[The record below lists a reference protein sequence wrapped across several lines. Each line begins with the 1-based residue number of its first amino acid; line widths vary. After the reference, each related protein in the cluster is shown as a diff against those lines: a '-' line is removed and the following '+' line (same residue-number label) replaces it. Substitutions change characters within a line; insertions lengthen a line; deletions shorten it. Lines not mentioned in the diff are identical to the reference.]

1 MNHNVSLVDV
11 LQKVTPVLDG
21 NYIIVSCS
29 ELTARVEKNTFIDT
43 LLMQYRALIAN
54 ELAGDYDVEFD
65 TEFAGCENPQQ
76 EAFLIQD
83 VAEHNGE
90 KQNFVFAFGFPQ
102 NNEEKRRVIE
112 IIMDWDETKLWCE
125 YVLLLADRMDEVFT
139 LKQELVE
146 KEKDEEEWFN
156 KVILAVGDIVIH
168 PAHYSIHPSFVL
180 TTRTI
185 HNSLSIRIDDV
196 IEIYKFLME
205 IQNASDTNS
214 YRTLRIY
221 DMYGTGHSV
230 MIHWDTILSF
240 HFETTEG
247 TLPITF
253 SNSEIPQLE
262 KGCLKLIKHAHLI
275 C

>member
-1 MNHNVSLVDV
+1 MNQNISLVDV
-11 LQKVTPVLDG
+11 LQKVTPVLNG
-21 NYIIVSCS
+21 NYVVVSCS

-43 LLMQYRALIAN
+43 LLVQYRALIES
-54 ELAGDYDVEFD
+54 ELKGVYDVEFD
-65 TEFAGCENPQQ
+65 TEFAGCENPQH
-76 EAFLIQD
+76 EAFLIQE
-83 VAEHNGE
+83 VTEHNGE

-102 NNEEKRRVIE
+102 KNEEKRRILE

-125 YVLLLADRMDEVFT
+125 YVLLLAGRRDEVFT

-146 KEKDEEEWFN
+146 KAKDNEEWFN

-180 TTRTI
+180 TPRTI
-185 HNSLSIRIDDV
+185 HNSLSIRIEDV
-196 IEIYKFLME
+196 KEIYTFLTE
-205 IQNASDTNS
+205 IQNVSDTNN

-247 TLPITF
+247 TVPITF
-253 SNSEIPQLE
+253 SNSQISQLE

-275 C
+275 